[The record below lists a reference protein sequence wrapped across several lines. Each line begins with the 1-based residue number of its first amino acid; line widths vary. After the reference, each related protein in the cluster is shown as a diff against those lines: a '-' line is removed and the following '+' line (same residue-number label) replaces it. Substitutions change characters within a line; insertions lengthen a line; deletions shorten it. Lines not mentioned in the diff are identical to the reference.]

1 MADEIINKEGSP
13 VGEPSKKE
21 TEGTTEK
28 ETIPQNTDD
37 ELTKKIKEILDNQ
50 LNSFK
55 DEFKNNITEL
65 QDKTKEIEQEKYKM
79 QVNKLLGDSKILDGR
94 FFDFVYSNDIELVK
108 TKIKNLENLIN
119 EMVGKMAQNEVNKR
133 LDASAWTP
141 GDNSGMQFESTF
153 KKPSYMV

>member
-1 MADEIINKEGSP
+1 MADKIINKEGSP
-13 VGEPSKKE
+13 VGEPSKKA

-65 QDKTKEIEQEKYKM
+65 QDKTKEIEREKYKM

-94 FFDFVYSNDIELVK
+94 FYDFVYSDDIELVK
-108 TKIKNLENLIN
+108 TKIENLENLIN
-119 EMVGKMAQNEVNKR
+119 EMVGEMAQNEVNKR

-141 GDNSGMQFESTF
+141 GDNSSMQFESTF

>member
-55 DEFKNNITEL
+55 DEFKNNITDL
-65 QDKTKEIEQEKYKM
+65 QDKTKEVEQEKYKM

-94 FFDFVYSNDIELVK
+94 FYDFIYSDDIELVK
-108 TKIKNLENLIN
+108 TRIENLENLIT
-119 EMVGKMAQNEVNKR
+119 EMVGEMAQNEVNKR

-141 GDNSGMQFESTF
+141 GDNSSMQFESTF

>member
-37 ELTKKIKEILDNQ
+37 ELTKKIKEILAEQ
-50 LNSFK
+50 FK
-55 DEFKNNITEL
+55 DISGQYTSAITEL
-65 QDKTKEIEQEKYKM
+65 QDKTKEVEQEKYKM

-108 TKIKNLENLIN
+108 TRIENLENLIN
-119 EMVGKMAQNEVNKR
+119 EIVGEMAQNEVNKR

-141 GDNSGMQFESTF
+141 GDNSSMQFESTF

>member
-108 TKIKNLENLIN
+108 TRIENLENLIN
-119 EMVGKMAQNEVNKR
+119 EIVGEMAQNEVNKR

-141 GDNSGMQFESTF
+141 GDNSSMQFESTF